1 MKYEKPRLE
10 VVLTKGTDVITLSI
24 DPSEGGTY
32 PGLPGL
38 DERIID
44 KW

>member
-1 MKYEKPRLE
+1 MKEI
-10 VVLTKGTDVITLSI
+10 DVITLSI

-38 DERIID
+38 NERIID
-44 KW
+44 K

>member
-10 VVLTKGTDVITLSI
+10 VVLTEETNVITLST
-24 DPSEGGTY
+24 DPGEGGTY

-38 DERIID
+38 DV
-44 KW
+44 